1 MVSSLIEKVF
11 EDKEGFSEFICS
23 LTQEEH
29 EESIFRKIQNF
40 LLKFIKFDAF
50 LGAVVNWD
58 MEWITFEYIVN
69 ISKNIIYERESIPL
83 NEKDTLS
90 GWVVKNR
97 KSLYIEDTKKKK
109 ELPAN
114 LRLVGE
120 PMRSWI
126 GVPMFFKDQVIG
138 IISIQAL
145 KPGTFSMEDLSLV
158 RFIADTTAPIFNVKI
173 VENELRL
180 VKQKD
185 EMIENAL
192 SSIGIIQDKKLVY
205 VNKQT
210 EEFTGLKKNEII
222 GKNFLEFVH
231 PDDRELLLKY
241 HIKRVQGAYAPKEYI
256 ARFINK
262 NGETRWGMVRAKKIM
277 WNGKVAILFTII
289 DVSTLKRYA
298 DYLRDMEKYFTK
310 LGSVK
315 DENEVYE
322 VFMDSIQQIFD
333 ISEVLIG
340 VVKNDILKVIKR
352 RGYSDIPA
360 EIVDDS
366 GEFEMVISKKTPRYR
381 EYNGKVEYIVPV
393 EVEEGIWNI
402 VAVRG
407 NHIPHRELIRVM
419 ADYLSRNIKR
429 IHLYRKLEESRNIQ
443 RLMIHMVTHDLQNIL
458 SVISGY
464 AELLKERY
472 IGEYVEEIEK
482 ALKKSEEIIARAR
495 LFSRLDIDRIDE
507 KIEEIDVRE
516 LIERAYDDVK
526 ASHKNSVIKIHGN
539 AKIKGRCLL
548 RNAFYNILHNAYKY
562 GATEVNVKI
571 ENLVGRVMIKFAD
584 NASGIPKN
592 MRDEI
597 FKKYVRI
604 DTESSGM
611 GLGLW
616 ITKKIV
622 ELHHGKIWVE
632 ENKPKGSVFV
642 IEIPTS

>member
-1 MVSSLIEKVF
+1 MARLHIKEVY
-11 EDKEGFSEFICS
+11 EDKEEFSEFIRS
-23 LTQEEH
+23 IAQKEH
-29 EESIFRKIQNF
+29 AESMFREIQNF

-50 LGAVVNWD
+50 LGAIADWKTE
-58 MEWITFEYIVN
+58 MIAFEYIVN
-69 ISKNIIYERESIPL
+69 VSKNIIYERESIPL

-90 GWVVKNR
+90 GWVVKNG
-97 KSLYIEDTKKKK
+97 KSLYIEDTKKKN

-126 GVPMFFKDQVIG
+126 GVPMFFKDRVIG

-145 KPGTFSMEDLSLV
+145 KPRTFSMEDLSLV
-158 RFIADTTAPIFNVKI
+158 RFIADMTAPIFNVKI
-173 VENELRL
+173 VENEPKL

-192 SSIGIIQDKKLVY
+192 SSIGIIQDEKLVY

-241 HIKRVQGAYAPKEYI
+241 HIKRLQGAYTPKEYI

-262 NGETRWGMVRAKKIM
+262 NGETMWGMVRAKKIM
-277 WNGKVAILFTII
+277 WNGKAAILFTIM
-289 DVSTLKRYA
+289 DVSTFKRYT
-298 DYLRDMEKYFTK
+298 DYLRDMEKYLTR
-310 LGSVK
+310 LGSAK
-315 DENEVYE
+315 DENEIHE

-333 ISEVLIG
+333 IPEVLIG

-360 EIVDDS
+360 EIAGDS
-366 GEFEMVISKKTPRYR
+366 GEFGMVISKKTPRYR

-402 VAVRG
+402 IAVRG

-419 ADYLSRNIKR
+419 ANHLSRNIKR

-443 RLMIHMVTHDLQNIL
+443 RLMVHMVTHDLQNIL
-458 SVISGY
+458 AVIGGY
-464 AELLKERY
+464 AELLKEGY
-472 IGEYVEEIEK
+472 SEEYVEEIEK
-482 ALKKSEEIIARAR
+482 ALKKSEETIERAK
-495 LFSRLDIDRIDE
+495 LFSMLDIDRIDE

-516 LIERAYDDVK
+516 LVEKAYDDVK
-526 ASHKNSVIKIHGN
+526 GSHKNSIIKIHGN
-539 AKIKGRCLL
+539 AKIKGHGLL
-548 RNAFYNILHNAYKY
+548 RNAFYNLLHNAYKY

-571 ENLVGRVMIKFAD
+571 ENLDGKVTIRFAD
-584 NASGIPKN
+584 NGSGIPKN

-632 ENKPKGSVFV
+632 ENKPKGSIFV